1 MISDNISFLTDY
13 LDSSLSLAIPIAFAA
28 LGGLF
33 SERSGVVNIGLEGL
47 LLTGAFVGAASSVLT
62 ENISLAIIIAI
73 LVGGCVG
80 GLHAYLCVSLKVDQ
94 IVSGLAINLASAGLT
109 SYGARLLFDSGTIA
123 LTKLPKLEIPGL
135 KSIPIF
141 GVVFQQDILF
151 YLLLILIIISTYI
164 IFNTYWGLTLRA
176 VGESAVAA
184 EATGIPV
191 SKVRYFYVI
200 LSGVLTSLGGVYLA
214 LVHVG
219 FFTEGMSA
227 GKGFIAIAAII
238 LGRWHPIYTSLA
250 CFLFGATEALQ
261 LRIQAFNLDI
271 PYQFLVMLPYLIALL
286 ALVGIAG
293 KSTPPAALGKAFNS
307 QHR

>member
-1 MISDNISFLTDY
+1 MTLEILSFLTDY
-13 LDSSLSLAIPIAFAA
+13 FSSSLSLTVPLAFAA

-33 SERSGVVNIGLEGL
+33 AERSGVINIGLEGL
-47 LLTGAFVGAASSVLT
+47 LLTGAFVGAATSVFTQNLG
-62 ENISLAIIIAI
+62 IAI
-73 LVGGCVG
+73 LFAIFIGGCVG
-80 GLHAYLCVSLKVDQ
+80 GLHAYLCISLNVNQ
-94 IVSGLAINLASAGLT
+94 IVSGLAINLAAAGLT
-109 SYGARLLFDSGTIA
+109 AYGARLFFSTGTIA
-123 LTKLPKLEIPGL
+123 LPTLTKIEIWGL
-135 KSIPIF
+135 RSIPIL
-141 GVVFQQDILF
+141 GVLFQQDILC
-151 YLLLILIIISTYI
+151 YLLLVLIALSTYI
-164 IFNTYWGLTLRA
+164 LFKTHWGLTVRA
-176 VGESAVAA
+176 VGESAIAA
-184 EATGIPV
+184 DATGISV
-191 SKVRYFYVI
+191 IKVRYICVI
-200 LSGVLTSLGGVYLA
+200 LSGILASLGGVYLA

-238 LGRWHPIYTSLA
+238 FGRWHPVYTSLA

-271 PYQFLVMLPYLIALL
+271 PYQFLVMLPYLIALF

>member
-1 MISDNISFLTDY
+1 MISENLSFITDY
-13 LDSSLSLAIPIAFAA
+13 FSSSISLAIPLAFAA

-33 SERSGVVNIGLEGL
+33 AERSGVINIGLEGL

-62 ENISLAIIIAI
+62 ENLAISILIAVVI
-73 LVGGCVG
+73 GGSVGGV
-80 GLHAYLCVSLKVDQ
+80 HAYLCVSLNVNQ
-94 IVSGLAINLASAGLT
+94 IVSGLAINLAASGLT
-109 SYGARLLFDSGTIA
+109 AYGARLLFNTGTVA
-123 LTKLPKLEIPGL
+123 LPKLPQLEIFGL
-135 KSIPIF
+135 KSIPVF
-141 GVVFQQDILF
+141 GVIFQQDILC
-151 YLLLILIIISTYI
+151 YLLLILIALSTYI
-164 IFNTYWGLTLRA
+164 IFKTHWGLTLRA

-184 EATGIPV
+184 DATGISV
-191 SKVRYFYVI
+191 VKVRYICVI
-200 LSGVLTSLGGVYLA
+200 LSGILASLGGVYLA

-238 LGRWHPIYTSLA
+238 FGRWHPVYTSLA

-271 PYQFLVMLPYLIALL
+271 PYQFLVMLPYLIALF

>member
-1 MISDNISFLTDY
+1 MISENLSFITDY
-13 LDSSLSLAIPIAFAA
+13 FSSSISLAIPLAFAA

-33 SERSGVVNIGLEGL
+33 AERSGVINIGLEGL

-62 ENISLAIIIAI
+62 ENLAISILIAVVI
-73 LVGGCVG
+73 GGCVG
-80 GLHAYLCVSLKVDQ
+80 GVHAYLCVSLNVNQ
-94 IVSGLAINLASAGLT
+94 IVSGLAINLAASGLT
-109 SYGARLLFDSGTIA
+109 AYGARLLFNTGTVA
-123 LTKLPKLEIPGL
+123 LPKLPKLEIFGL
-135 KSIPIF
+135 KSIPVL
-141 GVVFQQDILF
+141 GVIFQQDILC
-151 YLLLILIIISTYI
+151 YLLLILIGLSTYI
-164 IFNTYWGLTLRA
+164 IFKTHWGLTLRA

-184 EATGIPV
+184 DATGISV
-191 SKVRYFYVI
+191 VKVRYICVI
-200 LSGVLTSLGGVYLA
+200 LSGILASLGGVYLA

-238 LGRWHPIYTSLA
+238 FGRWHPVYTSLA
-250 CFLFGATEALQ
+250 CFLFGTTEALQ

-271 PYQFLVMLPYLIALL
+271 PYQFLVMLPYLIALF

>member
-33 SERSGVVNIGLEGL
+33 SERSGVINIGLEGL
-47 LLTGAFVGAASSVLT
+47 LLIGAFVGAASSILT

-94 IVSGLAINLASAGLT
+94 IVSGLAINLAAAGLT

-141 GVVFQQDILF
+141 GVLFQQDILF

-184 EATGIPV
+184 DATGISV
-191 SKVRYFYVI
+191 IKVRYLYVI

-238 LGRWHPIYTSLA
+238 FGRWHPVYTSLA